1 MLYGL
6 IGGRIERL
14 LSNYNTDSITE
25 IRLRKGKPL
34 VIFQGKEKI
43 YPRSD
48 AGQYTVTGDD
58 IEKVLGF
65 ATDFSLYAVNDRL
78 TKGYLVKDGVRIGVG
93 GFGVMEQGKILSIK
107 DVNTLVL
114 RIPHQIKGCAEP
126 LIPVI
131 CPHSSP
137 KSTLIISPPGA
148 GKTTMLRD
156 MARLVSM
163 SVNTLI
169 IDERFEIAGVN
180 CTLDVG
186 ESEVIS
192 GVDKNV
198 AYEFAIRT
206 MSPDVIITDEVFSK
220 AEVDSVEDVIRS
232 GVKIFATIHGKD
244 INSIKNSK
252 IFCRLTEFFE
262 VFVTLSPI
270 GKVESIEYK

>member
-1 MLYGL
+1 MFHGL
-6 IGGRIERL
+6 ISGQIERV
-14 LSNYNTDSITE
+14 LSNYNWDSITE
-25 IRLRKGKPL
+25 IRLRKGRPL
-34 VIFQGKEKI
+34 VIFQGTEKI

-48 AGQYTVTGDD
+48 AGQYVVTADD

-93 GFGVMEQGKILSIK
+93 GFGVVEQGKILSIK
-107 DVNTLVL
+107 DANTLVL
-114 RIPHQIKGCAEP
+114 RVPHEIKGCAEP
-126 LIPVI
+126 LIPKI
-131 CPHSSP
+131 CDQNKP

-156 MARLVSM
+156 IARLVSK
-163 SVNTLI
+163 SVNTVI
-169 IDERFEIAGVN
+169 IDERLEIAGAN
-180 CTLDVG
+180 CTLDIG

-192 GVDKNV
+192 GVDKCL

-206 MSPDVIITDEVFSK
+206 MSPDIIVTDEVFSK
-220 AEVDSVEDVIRS
+220 AEVDSVEDVTRA
-232 GVKIFATIHGKD
+232 GVKILASIHGKD

-252 IFCRLTEFFE
+252 VFCPLTELFE

>member
-14 LSNYNTDSITE
+14 LSNYNTDAITE

-148 GKTTMLRD
+148 GKTTILRD

-232 GVKIFATIHGKD
+232 GVKIFATIHGND

-270 GKVESIEYK
+270 GKVEKIEYK

>member
-148 GKTTMLRD
+148 GKTTILRD

>member
-93 GFGVMEQGKILSIK
+93 GVGVMEQGKILSIK

-131 CPHSSP
+131 CPNSSP

-270 GKVESIEYK
+270 GKVEKIEYK

>member
-148 GKTTMLRD
+148 GKTTILRD

-232 GVKIFATIHGKD
+232 GVKIFATIHGND